1 MAARVYSA
9 AVIGIHAQSV
19 EVEVDVLPQGLH
31 NFTLVGLP
39 DQAIKE
45 SRERVSAAL
54 KNSSFRPP
62 HQQGRITV
70 NLAPADLPKNS
81 PIYDVPIAL
90 GILLTTGQLT
100 FLPQGKLFV
109 GELALDGAVRKVS
122 GALAIAVFAKEA
134 GYSELYIPID
144 NQEELALIDGLT
156 IIPVASLLELV
167 RHLQGVQSIVPYV
180 APVLLDEVREYR
192 FDMSHVRGQE
202 QAKRALEVAAAG
214 GHNILFVGP
223 PGSGKTLLA
232 KTLPSILP
240 SLEFAE
246 RLEVMKIFSV
256 AGKLPKNAL
265 TMERPF
271 RSPHHSASAISLVG
285 GGSYP
290 RPGEISLA
298 HRGVLF
304 LDEFAEFPRNV
315 LESLRQPL
323 EDGIVTV
330 SRVKGALEFPA
341 RFMLVAAMNPCPC
354 GFAGDSERVCAC
366 SPFQAERYRQKVSGP
381 LLDRI
386 DLHIEVPRQRIEK
399 LVEHH
404 SGETSQEIQAR
415 VQKART
421 LQRERFVEQ
430 GIHMNSEMSSEQVRH
445 FCEIAPPGQE
455 MLRLAV
461 DRLHLSARGYMR
473 ILKVARTIADLEG
486 SDTIESL
493 HLGEALQYRFND

>member
-1 MAARVYSA
+1 MASRVYSA
-9 AVIGIHAQSV
+9 AVIGIHAESV
-19 EVEVDVLPQGLH
+19 EVEVDVLSQGLH

-54 KNSSFRPP
+54 KNSGFKPP

-90 GILLTTGQLT
+90 GILLVTSQIA
-100 FLPQGKLFV
+100 FLPGGKLFI
-109 GELALDGAVRKVS
+109 GELALDGMVRKVN
-122 GALAIAVFAKEA
+122 GVLAIAVFAKEA
-134 GYSELYIPID
+134 GYQELYVPSA
-144 NQEELALIDGLT
+144 NQEELALIDDIT
-156 IIPVASLLELV
+156 IIPVSSLGELV
-167 RHLQGVQSIVPYV
+167 RHLQGIQLIPPYV
-180 APVLLDEVREYR
+180 ATEHEIEAPTYR
-192 FDMSHVRGQE
+192 FDMGHVRGQE

-240 SLEFAE
+240 SLEFSE

-256 AGKLPKNAL
+256 AGKLNQKERHF
-265 TMERPF
+265 ERPF
-271 RSPHHSASAISLVG
+271 RAPHHSASAISLVG

-304 LDEFAEFPRNV
+304 LDEFAEFPRTV

-323 EDGIVTV
+323 EDGVVTV
-330 SRVKGALEFPA
+330 SRVRGALEFPA

-354 GFAGDSERVCAC
+354 GFLGDAERMCAC
-366 SPFQAERYRQKVSGP
+366 SPFQAERYRQKISGP
-381 LLDRI
+381 ILDRI

-399 LVEHH
+399 LEDTAVTE
-404 SGETSQEIQAR
+404 SSIAVQAR
-415 VQKART
+415 VQQAR
-421 LQRERFVEQ
+421 LRQKERFENE
-430 GIHMNSEMSSEQVRH
+430 GIFMNAEMSSEQVRR
-445 FCEIAPPGQE
+445 FCVIDPEAKE

-461 DRLHLSARGYMR
+461 DRLRLSARGYMR

-486 SDTIESL
+486 SATIEAL
-493 HLGEALQYRFND
+493 HVGEALQYRFNE

>member
-81 PIYDVPIAL
+81 PIYDIPIAL

-100 FLPQGKLFV
+100 FLPEGKLFV
-109 GELALDGAVRKVS
+109 GELALDGAVRKIS

-134 GYSELYIPID
+134 GYSELYIPTD
-144 NQEELALIDGLT
+144 NQEELALIDGIT
-156 IIPVASLLELV
+156 IIPIKSLLELV
-167 RHLQGVQSIVPYV
+167 RHLQGVQPITPYI
-180 APVLLDEVREYR
+180 PEITLDEVREYR

-240 SLEFAE
+240 TLEFAE

-304 LDEFAEFPRNV
+304 LDEFAEFPRSV

-399 LVEHH
+399 LVEHQ
-404 SGETSQEIQAR
+404 SGETSQQIQAR
-415 VQKART
+415 VQKARI
-421 LQRERFVEQ
+421 LQRARFSEES
-430 GIHMNSEMSSEQVRH
+430 IHMNSEMSSEQVRR
-445 FCEIAPPGQE
+445 FCEIEAAGQE

-486 SDTIESL
+486 SDTIEAL

>member
-1 MAARVYSA
+1 MAARMYSA

-90 GILLTTGQLT
+90 GILFTTGQLS
-100 FLPQGKLFV
+100 FVPEGKLFV
-109 GELALDGAVRKVS
+109 GELALDGAVRKIS
-122 GALAIAVFAKEA
+122 GALAIAIFAKEA
-134 GYSELYIPID
+134 GYQELYVPID
-144 NQEELALIDGLT
+144 NQEELALIEGIT
-156 IIPVASLLELV
+156 IVPVSSLLQLV
-167 RHLQGVQSIVPYV
+167 KHLQGVELIAPYV
-180 APVLLDEVREYR
+180 PEIVFENDKEYR
-192 FDMSHVRGQE
+192 FDMSHIRGQE
-202 QAKRALEVAAAG
+202 QAKRALEVAASG

-240 SLEFAE
+240 ELDFAE

-265 TMERPF
+265 IMERPF
-271 RSPHHSASAISLVG
+271 RAPHHSASAISLVG

-304 LDEFAEFPRNV
+304 LDEFAEFPRSV

-354 GFAGDSERVCAC
+354 GFAGDSERTCAC

-399 LVEHH
+399 LVEHQH
-404 SGETSQEIQAR
+404 GEKSPDIRAR
-415 VQKART
+415 VQNAR
-421 LQRERFVEQ
+421 LQQQKRFAKE
-430 GIHMNSEMSSEQVRH
+430 GIHMNSEMSSEQVRR
-445 FCEIAPPGQE
+445 FCVIAEEGQE

>member
-9 AVIGIHAQSV
+9 AVVGIHAQSV
-19 EVEVDVLPQGLH
+19 EVEVDVLAQGLH

-45 SRERVSAAL
+45 SRERVSSAL

-81 PIYDVPIAL
+81 PVYDVPIAL

-100 FLPQGKLFV
+100 FLPEKKLFV
-109 GELALDGAVRKVS
+109 GELALDGIVRKIS

-134 GYSELYIPID
+134 GYTELYVPTD
-144 NQEELALIDGLT
+144 NQEELAFIDGIT
-156 IIPVASLLELV
+156 IIPIQSLLGLV
-167 RHLQGVQSIVPYV
+167 RHLQGIKLIEAYVPAPEEEQS
-180 APVLLDEVREYR
+180 REYR
-192 FDMSHVRGQE
+192 FDMSYVRGQE

-240 SLEFAE
+240 ALEFSE

-256 AGKLPKNAL
+256 AGKLSKNSL
-265 TMERPF
+265 TRERPF
-271 RSPHHSASAISLVG
+271 RAPHHSASAVSLVG
-285 GGSYP
+285 GGSFP

-304 LDEFAEFPRNV
+304 LDEFAEFPRSV

-323 EDGIVTV
+323 EDGVVTI
-330 SRVKGALEFPA
+330 SRIKGALEFPA

-354 GFAGDSERVCAC
+354 GFATDSERMCSC
-366 SPFQAERYRQKVSGP
+366 SPFQVERYRQKVSGP

-386 DLHIEVPRQRIEK
+386 DLHIDVPRQRIEK
-399 LVEHH
+399 LEEGT
-404 SGETSQEIQAR
+404 SGDISQVVQVR
-415 VQKART
+415 VQEAR
-421 LQRERFVEQ
+421 LRQKKRFLEE
-430 GIHMNSEMSSEQVRH
+430 GIHMNAEMSSEQVRR
-445 FCEIAPPGQE
+445 FCEVASEGKE

-461 DRLHLSARGYMR
+461 DKLHLSARGYMR